1 MLVWCPPSSSLDRDS
16 TWGYLGRHGVGVKR
30 LWLAYTLITASA
42 VVGTWTWIIM
52 HANATLLALAAL
64 IVFLAGAIVWP
75 IGILCGSMRTAQLGV
90 FKAAAGSVL
99 LLVFIITE
107 TDAPVLVICAAVQIV
122 IHHCVVDG
130 LWAILTPKGLFMLL
144 ETTLQ

>member
-1 MLVWCPPSSSLDRDS
+1 MAEYSSEIVAVGTVGGLCVLILYAMLVWCPPSSSLDRDS

-90 FKAAAGSVL
+90 FKAAAPL
-99 LLVFIITE
+99 
-107 TDAPVLVICAAVQIV
+107 
-122 IHHCVVDG
+122 
-130 LWAILTPKGLFMLL
+130 
-144 ETTLQ
+144 